1 MAAFSPSFH
10 RNNCIQPR
18 GFTYCLLCDQSTAYY
33 VWWSWPK
40 SSKCRHIF
48 SKWVWNFQIRDQVEK
63 VNPWL
68 GHINCASRV
77 KKNTLQKDKTA
88 SWPSN
93 PICVL
98 ICGRRSQHLVN
109 IVNSLQI
116 YMSKPTLFCRN
127 RSLPASFGALL
138 NECFLI
144 SFGKTFLFVTNCREF
159 MINFMC
165 FLFEGGGAVENSFSL
180 FCSSSLTREHTFFVC
195 FVFAVLLHFI
205 IHKEL
210 MMDKHMQ
217 TSYILWIVFFTCI
230 HMSLCNWSLLYL

>member
-1 MAAFSPSFH
+1 MSKKRSLLRFPPQSFVTALQANGSFFALLPPEQLH
-10 RNNCIQPR
+10 SAERFPN
-18 GFTYCLLCDQSTAYY
+18 CLLCDQSTAYY

-40 SSKCRHIF
+40 SSKSRHIF

-127 RSLPASFGALL
+127 RSLPASFGA
-138 NECFLI
+138 
-144 SFGKTFLFVTNCREF
+144 
-159 MINFMC
+159 
-165 FLFEGGGAVENSFSL
+165 
-180 FCSSSLTREHTFFVC
+180 
-195 FVFAVLLHFI
+195 
-205 IHKEL
+205 
-210 MMDKHMQ
+210 
-217 TSYILWIVFFTCI
+217 
-230 HMSLCNWSLLYL
+230 